1 MSASLEAQN
10 LQCIRDFRMLFSC
23 LNLQL
28 QNGEAVQVQG
38 PNGAG
43 KTTLLR
49 ILCGLRSP
57 DEGKILWKGR
67 DIAEDRAE
75 FQATLAYVGHAHGIK
90 GDLTPLE
97 NLRFW
102 STIHP
107 VKQDLIISE
116 VLQAVGLGAYENI
129 LSRRLSAGQ
138 RRRVAIARLLITD
151 ARLWILDEPFTAID
165 TEGIRMIEKVISQH
179 VEQGGMAV
187 LTSHQPVTLDCGML
201 RTLRLQ

>member
-10 LQCIRDFRMLFSC
+10 LECIRDFRTLFSC
-23 LNLQL
+23 LNFQL
-28 QNGEAVQVQG
+28 QSGEAVQVEG

-49 ILCGLRSP
+49 ILCGLRLP
-57 DEGKILWKGR
+57 DDGKITWNGQ
-67 DIAEDRAE
+67 DIIEDRIG
-75 FQATLAYVGHAHGIK
+75 FQAALAYVGHAHGIK

-107 VKQDLIISE
+107 VNQDLVNSE
-116 VLQAVGLGAYENI
+116 VLQAVGLGAYENT

-151 ARLWILDEPFTAID
+151 ARLWVLDEPFTAID
-165 TEGIRMIEKVISQH
+165 ADGVAMIEEIISRH
-179 VEQGGMAV
+179 IELGGMAI
-187 LTSHQPVTLDCGML
+187 LTSHQPITLKQGNL
-201 RTLRLQ
+201 QTLRLT